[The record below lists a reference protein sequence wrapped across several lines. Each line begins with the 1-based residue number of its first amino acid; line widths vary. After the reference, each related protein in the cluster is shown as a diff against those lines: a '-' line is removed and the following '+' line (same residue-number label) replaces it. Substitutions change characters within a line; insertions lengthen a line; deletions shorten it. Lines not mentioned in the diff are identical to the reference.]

1 MYCNYCSVRNSLVL
15 LYCDYS
21 IVTDDS
27 WATGQAAISW
37 QVSVEQ
43 LAAAAGRLAGPL
55 LARAVH
61 HHHHHHTKRSLHQPV
76 GLEHKKRK
84 GSWKH
89 LHFVE
94 RVSFPFWNNF

>member
-61 HHHHHHTKRSLHQPV
+61 HHHHHHTKRSLHQSWD
-76 GLEHKKRK
+76 LNIKKEK
-84 GSWKH
+84 DHGSIYT
-89 LHFVE
+89 L
-94 RVSFPFWNNF
+94 

>member
-1 MYCNYCSVRNSLVL
+1 MYCNYCSVRNSVVL

-76 GLEHKKRK
+76 GLEHKKEK
-84 GSWKH
+84 DHGSIYT
-89 LHFVE
+89 L
-94 RVSFPFWNNF
+94 